1 MKVKATI
8 RKSSDK
14 KEPPKRTPIVVS
26 NPNDPRLR
34 AYQDSLNLYNK
45 NEAYLKAMSEDAYN
59 TWKVRANNLAK
70 NQDEYYNM
78 IYPKSKNYLNLAD
91 KFYGYKR
98 ISNVENVP
106 NEKKTYLALV
116 GGFEKTDKLIKGTGK
131 FEDANL
137 YRKNTVG
144 YKKPVQPVIFKAKEK
159 EKIERMEPTAKKI
172 FEKEET
178 PKIKKTPTAVKPSE
192 LIYRVEYFDPES
204 GKKAAKFFP
213 NEKQGSEFQK
223 SLSSEQNKYGSRGM
237 YVKNEN
243 K

>member
-26 NPNDPRLR
+26 NPNNPRLK
-34 AYQDSLNLYNK
+34 AYNDSLRLYNK
-45 NEAYLKAMSEDAYN
+45 F
-59 TWKVRANNLAK
+59 K
-70 NQDEYYNM
+70 ND
-78 IYPKSKNYLNLAD
+78 KTNYLNFINSQGFNPAYVEQWNTNGYVD
-91 KFYGYKR
+91 TDVHPKIGAVAYGMLQN
-98 ISNVENVP
+98 SG
-106 NEKKTYLALV
+106 
-116 GGFEKTDKLIKGTGK
+116 GGFNKDAKGVPIDFTTYPTKTGID
-131 FEDANL
+131 
-137 YRKNTVG
+137 RKVLDDSELNKTIRKRYSI

-159 EKIERMEPTAKKI
+159 EKIEKIEPTAKKI
-172 FEKEET
+172 FQKEET